1 MGCFTP
7 TYILPPSRGRR
18 VKEPLFRK
26 EGLGEILKIP
36 LSPFSKG
43 EFCR

>member
-18 VKEPLFRK
+18 VKEPL
-26 EGLGEILKIP
+26 EGEEATKKINQVP
-36 LSPFSKG
+36 DQS
-43 EFCR
+43 